1 MPHVLMTVELPGA
14 ASIDAAA
21 ERLGVAPGDLDRD
34 FGVIAI
40 DPEQHLYSV
49 MVDERASAA
58 AAERPGIAGPFA
70 NPKIEP
76 FGPPESD

>member
-1 MPHVLMTVELPGA
+1 MAHVLMTVELPGD

-21 ERLGVAPGDLDRD
+21 ARLGVKPGDLDPE

-49 MVDERASAA
+49 MVEEHVSAGAA
-58 AAERPGIAGPFA
+58 ARPGTGGPFS
-70 NPKIEP
+70 NPRIEP
-76 FGPPESD
+76 FGPPEHE